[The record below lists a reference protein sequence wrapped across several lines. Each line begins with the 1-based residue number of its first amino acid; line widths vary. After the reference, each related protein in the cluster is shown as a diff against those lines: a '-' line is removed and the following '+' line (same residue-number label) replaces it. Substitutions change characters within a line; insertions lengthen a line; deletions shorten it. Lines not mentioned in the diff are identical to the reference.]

1 MRIRLVRPPFINFF
15 FSAASVMFVEWQ
27 LVDFAYATTCIHRLG
42 QGNRAFGG
50 KIMQRKKKEWNENH
64 SCDGAIVL
72 NMYFKTENSNSGVF
86 VH

>member
-42 QGNRAFGG
+42 QANRAFGG
-50 KIMQRKKKEWNENH
+50 KIMQHKKKKNGTKIIHVMEQ
-64 SCDGAIVL
+64 L
-72 NMYFKTENSNSGVF
+72 L
-86 VH
+86 